1 MYVGV
6 DYYPEQWEPGM
17 LDEDLDRIVE
27 LGCNVIR
34 IGEFALAPHGAGGG
48 EIRLLFLRPR
58 HSRGRGRRRL
68 SVIFGHA
75 HRRPARVAGA
85 RSPGH
90 PLAVRDRRA

>member
-1 MYVGV
+1 MYFGV

-17 LDEDLDRIVE
+17 LDEDLDRMVE

-34 IGEFALAPHGAGGG
+34 IGEFAWHLMEPQEGKFDFSFFDRVIAAAGK
-48 EIRLLFLRPR
+48 
-58 HSRGRGRRRL
+58 RGL